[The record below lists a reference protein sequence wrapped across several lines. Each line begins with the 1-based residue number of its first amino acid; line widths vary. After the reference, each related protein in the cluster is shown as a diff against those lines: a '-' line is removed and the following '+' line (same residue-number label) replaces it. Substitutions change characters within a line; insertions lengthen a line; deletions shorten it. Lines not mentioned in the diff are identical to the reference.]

1 MRLFDD
7 PLLQQFAA
15 RALTMIPRGAA
26 EFGECQ
32 SAAAAVA
39 EGDAASWY
47 RSWTALGD
55 TVAEWAAVS
64 DDRSHYI
71 SAADAWLRASTYY
84 RTACYPLYGTPVDPR
99 LAQGFRR
106 EEEAFRRFAELRK
119 LREVEIPYESVKLR
133 GYLCPAQEVG
143 DEPER
148 RPVVVSVGGVGTNA
162 HERWAA
168 HGLPAVRRGYH
179 CLLLDG
185 PGQGHA
191 LIELGLPMRPDWEYV
206 MAPVMAFLRRRP
218 EVDPDR
224 IALFGIGFGGFLA
237 ARTAAAFPE
246 VAALVTDPGPWDLG
260 ADPPSEEALADP
272 VMAWLYRGAGM
283 WAHGFADLGDY
294 VADLA
299 RYRLSDVA
307 GSIACPTFVAAA
319 EADLFSHRAAQFFQ
333 ALDCPKTFTVFTR
346 GEGTA
351 GPLELWNRSRFDQ
364 RVFDWLDEAVHHYP
378 GMLGRPGP
386 LG

>member
-32 SAAAAVA
+32 AAADAIA
-39 EGDAASWY
+39 EGDDVSWY
-47 RSWTALGD
+47 RSWTSLGD
-55 TVAEWAAVS
+55 TVAEWASVS
-64 DDRSHYI
+64 DDKGHYL
-71 SAADAWLRASTYY
+71 SAADAWLRAATYY
-84 RTACYPLYGTPVDPR
+84 RTACYPLYGAPVDPR
-99 LAQGFRR
+99 LVQGFRR
-106 EEEAFRRFAELRK
+106 EEEAFRRFAALRK

-133 GYLCPAQEVG
+133 GYLCPAQGGAEI
-143 DEPER
+143 ER

-162 HERWAA
+162 HERWAI

-185 PGQGHA
+185 PGQGRA
-191 LIELGLPMRPDWEYV
+191 LIDLGLPMRPDWEYV
-206 MAPVMAFLRRRP
+206 MAPVLAHLRRHDD
-218 EVDPDR
+218 VDPDR
-224 IALFGIGFGGFLA
+224 IALVGVGFGAFLA

-260 ADPPSEEALADP
+260 GDPPAEGDFTDP
-272 VMAWLYRGAGM
+272 VMRWLYEGAGM
-283 WAHGFADLGDY
+283 WAHGFTDLDAY
-294 VADLA
+294 VADLR
-299 RYRLSDVA
+299 RYRLSEVV
-307 GSIACPTFVAAA
+307 GGIGCPTFVAAA
-319 EADLFSHRAAQFFQ
+319 EADLFSHRAALFYQ
-333 ALDCPKTFTVFTR
+333 ALTCPKTFTVFTHA
-346 GEGTA
+346 EGSA

-364 RVFDWLDEAVHHYP
+364 RSFDWLDETLHHYP
-378 GMLGRPGP
+378 GMLGRPGS